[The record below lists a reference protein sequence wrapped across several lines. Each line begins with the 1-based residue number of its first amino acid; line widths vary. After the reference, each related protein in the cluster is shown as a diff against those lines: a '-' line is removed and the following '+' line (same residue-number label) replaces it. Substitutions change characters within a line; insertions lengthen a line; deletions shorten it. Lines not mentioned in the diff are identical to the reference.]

1 MASSAIGFVLAAGGI
16 EIANEALFA
25 PIVNHTSPWTNLNW
39 RLVPATAVLALVLG
53 GIEKINA
60 PFGKGLGVLV
70 LMSVLIIP
78 VGKAPTP
85 LQNITKV
92 VVG

>member
-1 MASSAIGFVLAAGGI
+1 MLSSTGFILAAGGI

-25 PIVNHTSPWTNLNW
+25 PLSQNKAAWTSLNW
-39 RLVPATAVLALVLG
+39 RLVPATVTLAIVIG
-53 GIEKINA
+53 GIEKLNA
-60 PFGKGLGVLV
+60 PFGKGLGMLV
-70 LMSVLIIP
+70 LLGVLIIP

-92 VVG
+92 VG

>member
-1 MASSAIGFVLAAGGI
+1 MLSSTGFILAAGGL

-25 PIVNHTSPWTNLNW
+25 PLADKTSPWTALNW
-39 RLVPATAVLALVLG
+39 RLVPATVVLAFVVG

-60 PFGKGLGVLV
+60 PFGKGLGMLV
-70 LMSVLIIP
+70 LLGVLIIP

-92 VVG
+92 VG